1 RGRVTGASARA
12 CPVGVAEAI
21 CDRQASTVRT
31 LVRKNVYRVL
41 VIEYFPVDLP
51 APGNDRVAVG
61 IERRICE
68 LHTLPLADA
77 HGLMIEPGH
86 GGRVHVVKICPGG
99 KAIDPT
105 ADHAVSQREI
115 LPH

>member
-1 RGRVTGASARA
+1 GPAAGASARA

-21 CDRQASTVRT
+21 CDRQAGTVRT
-31 LVRKNVYRVL
+31 LVRKNVYWVL

-68 LHTLPLADA
+68 LHSLPLADA

-86 GGRVHVVKICPGG
+86 GGRVHVVKIGPGS
-99 KAIDPT
+99 KSVVLT
-105 ADHAVSQREI
+105 ADDAVSQREI